1 MSTRERKPSPG
12 ARGRLPARPF
22 RGITL
27 VELIVF
33 VAVVAAGVAGILS
46 VLDYT
51 TRHSSDPLP
60 RKQALAIAE
69 SLLEEVL
76 LMPFTWCDPDDT
88 HASTASDP
96 GDCTTPEALG
106 PEAGESRYSGSTPF
120 DNVNDYH
127 GFDTQI
133 ASPAGICDL
142 AGNCFSGLSAYRAIV
157 SVTGEAIGGIAA
169 SDFLRVSVT
178 VTGPAGT
185 SVTVDGYRARYAP
198 TGVP

>member
-1 MSTRERKPSPG
+1 M
-12 ARGRLPARPF
+12 F
-22 RGITL
+22 I
-27 VELIVF
+27 
-33 VAVVAAGVAGILS
+33 AVVAAGVAGILS

-76 LMPFTWCDPDDT
+76 LMPFTYCDPDDPS
-88 HASTASDP
+88 ASTATGPS
-96 GDCTTPEALG
+96 DCTTPEGLG
-106 PEAGESRYSGSTPF
+106 PEPGESRYSATAPF

-127 GFDTQI
+127 GFDTQT

-142 AGNCFSGLSAYRAIV
+142 AGNCFSALSAYRAVV
-157 SVTGEAIGGIAA
+157 SVAAESAGGIPAEA
-169 SDFLRVSVT
+169 GLRVTVT
-178 VTGPAGT
+178 VTGPGDT
-185 SVTVDGYRARYAP
+185 SVTVDGYRARHAP